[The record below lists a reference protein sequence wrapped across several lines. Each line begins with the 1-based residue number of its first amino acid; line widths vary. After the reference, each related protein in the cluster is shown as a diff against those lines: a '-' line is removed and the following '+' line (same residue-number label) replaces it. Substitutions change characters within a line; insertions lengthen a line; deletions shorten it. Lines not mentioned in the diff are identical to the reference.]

1 MAMSWSPQPEGLAEL
16 VGLFRQSTSTE
27 RDVQRQI
34 AQRLDSISTIPD
46 YVNYLIYVFL
56 QMTDES
62 VSTRSVAG
70 LLAKNHI
77 YFNHARIAPEIIQ
90 HVETAILPALALP
103 DTVLRSVASQII
115 AVLMQVVKPQNW
127 VEGLSALTAAMDS
140 SNGDEVECAL
150 STLAKLS
157 EDMPEDLESTE
168 IQGVRPLDVLVPKLL
183 AATQS
188 NDSRVRV
195 HALNALS
202 QFIQIGSVS
211 MAANID
217 DFVAALFSRAN
228 DERAVVRKF
237 VCKALVHVLGTW
249 PEKLAPE
256 MNNVV
261 EYMLYSIQ
269 DGDEDVALEAA
280 EFWLQFAEEPRLADQ
295 LRPHIERLVPVLL
308 RSMVYS
314 ELSLLMLADVHD
326 DAAEPD
332 RPEDIRPRHYG
343 GTTHRSEHVEDE
355 SSQGAA
361 RGRAAADGEADDDDY
376 DYDEDED
383 DDDYDDEDDVLG
395 SWNLRKC
402 AAAALDVLAVRFQN
416 DILPVLLPLLKERL
430 FSSDWVQREAGILA
444 LGAVAEGAMSG
455 IVPHLPTLVPLLV
468 GTLRDAQPLVRSI
481 TCWTIGRYA
490 PWIVGDTTPEHQQ
503 QFLMPVI
510 EGLLAMV
517 LDNNKRVQEAGCSAF
532 ATLEEE
538 AGPVLVPFLGP
549 VLRTLVMAF
558 DKYHQRNML
567 ILYDAVGTLADS
579 VGGALN
585 DPEYIEV
592 LMVPLIRRW
601 QSLDD
606 LDPDLI
612 PLLECLASVTIAM
625 GSGFLP
631 HAPPVFQRCVSIVH
645 DNLAAYQMAGGDDDD
660 LPDRTFLIVAFD
672 LLSGLSQ
679 GIGAN
684 MRELVA
690 ASQPPLIPLLEA
702 CLANPEPAV
711 RQSAYA
717 LLGDLS
723 LSAFSELHARVPAIM
738 PVLLAEVVSEPPP
751 EALSACNNATWA
763 AGEIALQCGA
773 EQAYQQWVP
782 ELLNKL
788 ISILHN
794 PKSVKSLSENAAVTI
809 GRIGLVAP
817 DSVAPHLAVFIEPWC
832 QALWDI
838 KDNEEKDSA
847 FRGLCEMIR
856 TNPNGATSGFAY
868 FCNAVVRWNKPSA
881 QLNEMFRSI
890 LVAFRDMSGSQWEAT
905 KAQFPPVI
913 RERLEERY
921 GV

>member
-1 MAMSWSPQPEGLAEL
+1 MCSARLRRCVTANE
-16 VGLFRQSTSTE
+16 
-27 RDVQRQI
+27 
-34 AQRLDSISTIPD
+34 RLDSISTIPD
-46 YVNYLIYVFL
+46 YVNYLLYVFL
-56 QMTDES
+56 QMPDES

-77 YFNHARIAPEIIQ
+77 FFNHARIAPEFISYA
-90 HVETAILPALALP
+90 EAAILSALGLP

-115 AVLMQVVKPQNW
+115 AVIMQVVKPQNW

-150 STLAKLS
+150 STLAKIS
-157 EDMPEDLESTE
+157 EDMPEDLEATE
-168 IQGVRPLDVLVPKLL
+168 IQGMRPMDVLVPKLL

-188 NDSRVRV
+188 GDSRVRV
-195 HALNALS
+195 HALNSLS

-211 MAANID
+211 MSANID
-217 DFVAALFSRAN
+217 GFVTALFARAS

-237 VCKALVHVLGTW
+237 VCRALVHVLGTW

-256 MNNVV
+256 MDNVV
-261 EYMLYSIQ
+261 NYMLYSIQ

-308 RSMVYS
+308 RCMVYS
-314 ELSLLMLADVHD
+314 ELSLLMLSDVHD
-326 DAAEPD
+326 NAAEPD

-343 GTTHRSEHVEDE
+343 GTTHRSEHIEDE
-355 SSQGAA
+355 AAQGGA
-361 RGRAAADGEADDDDY
+361 RSRAGIDNEFDDDEDDYDDDD
-376 DYDEDED
+376 D
-383 DDDYDDEDDVLG
+383 DDEYDDEDDVLG

-402 AAAALDVLAVRFQN
+402 SAAALDVLAVRFEN

-430 FSSDWVQREAGILA
+430 FSPDWVQREAGILA
-444 LGAVAEGAMSG
+444 LGAVAEGAMTG
-455 IVPHLPTLVPLLV
+455 IVPHLPTLIPMLV
-468 GTLRDAQPLVRSI
+468 GTLGDSQPLVRSI

-490 PWIVGDTTPEHQQ
+490 PWIVSDTTPEHQQ
-503 QFLMPVI
+503 QFLLPVI

-538 AGPVLVPFLGP
+538 AGRIIAPFLGP
-549 VLRTLVMAF
+549 ILRTLVMAF

-579 VGGALN
+579 VGSALN
-585 DPEYIEV
+585 DPVYIEV
-592 LMVPLIRRW
+592 LMVPLIQRW

-625 GSGFLP
+625 GPGFAP
-631 HAPPVFQRCVSIVH
+631 HAAPVFQRCVTIVH
-645 DNLAAYQMAGGDDDD
+645 DNLAASELTGEDDDI
-660 LPDRTFLIVAFD
+660 PDRTFLIVAFD

-684 MRELVA
+684 VRELVA
-690 ASQPPLIPLLEA
+690 TSQPPLVPLLEA

-723 LSAFSELHARVPAIM
+723 IFAFSELHPRIAAIM
-738 PVLLAEVVSEPPP
+738 PVLLAEVSPQPSP
-751 EALSACNNATWA
+751 ELLSACNNATWA
-763 AGEIALQCGA
+763 AGEIALQCGT
-773 EQAYQQWVP
+773 EPVYQQWVP

-788 ISILHN
+788 IAILHN

-817 DSVAPHLAVFIEPWC
+817 QAVASNLAVFIEPWC

-856 TNPNGATSGFAY
+856 ANPNGATGGFAY
-868 FCNAVVRWNKPSA
+868 FCNAVVRWSKPSA

-890 LVAFRDMSGSQWEAT
+890 LVAFRDMSGAQWDTT

-913 RERLEERY
+913 RERCVNADQSRATLRCLAW
-921 GV
+921 